1 MSSLS
6 RNIHRAHSPL
16 RLRALSTGLAL
27 ALASGAALADGA
39 HRFVFTAYTDA
50 AGGAEV
56 VSGRYRAA
64 LHALES
70 HPDTM
75 DLDPSA
81 ANTNRCV
88 AFSMTLQWQR
98 ARAACDAAVHAAS
111 AQRGGVPARLGGIRQ
126 SQDEYLAL
134 AYANRAVMHWMS
146 RDGGAA
152 EDDLVRA
159 RALAP
164 QADFVARNIAALEAH
179 AAVARATAP
188 APKS

>member
-6 RNIHRAHSPL
+6 RNTHRANSPV

-39 HRFVFTAYTDA
+39 HRFVFTAYSDA
-50 AGGAEV
+50 AGGPEV

-64 LHALES
+64 LQALES

-88 AFSMTLQWQR
+88 AFSMTLQWRQ

-111 AQRGGVPARLGGIRQ
+111 AQITGVPTWLRGIRQ
-126 SQDEYLAL
+126 SQNEYLAL
-134 AYANRAVMHWMS
+134 AYTNRAVMHWMS
-146 RDGGAA
+146 RDGEAA
-152 EDDLVRA
+152 EDDLGKA

-164 QADFVARNIAALEAH
+164 QANFVARNVAALAAH
-179 AAVARATAP
+179 VTVARATVP